1 MAILVAHRA
10 GNDLKRLREAE
21 LLGIEHVEADV
32 RLWRGRLEV
41 RHLKTLGPI
50 PVLWDRW
57 RLANP
62 FARRLVLPELLE
74 SVGPRTELILDLKGR
89 NRELATLVLAAL
101 DRDRRVT
108 VCARDWRLLQPF
120 AGRPHV
126 RVVHSVGT
134 VRQLRRLQRRY
145 AGGRIDGVSIHE
157 RLLTASTAPELRRL
171 ASFVMTWPV
180 NTLQRAEELV
190 ALGIDGLISD
200 DLALAASYDP

>member
-10 GNDLKRLREAE
+10 GNDLERLHEAE
-21 LLGIEHVEADV
+21 ALGIVHVEADV
-32 RLWRGRLEV
+32 RLWHGRLEV

-62 FARRLVLPELLE
+62 FARRLVLAELLA
-74 SVGPRTELILDLKGR
+74 SVSPRTELILDLKGR
-89 NRELATLVLAAL
+89 NGELATRVLAAL
-101 DRDRRVT
+101 GDRRAT
-108 VCARDWRLLQPF
+108 VCARDWRLLQSF
-120 AGRPHV
+120 VDRPNV
-126 RVVHSVGT
+126 RLVHSVGT
-134 VRQLRRLQRRY
+134 MRQLRRLRRRY
-145 AGGRIDGVSIHE
+145 AGRQLEGVSIHE
-157 RLLTASTAPELRRL
+157 RLLDVATVAELRPV

-200 DLALAASYDP
+200 DLALAASFGR

>member
-21 LLGIEHVEADV
+21 ALGIAHVEADV

-62 FARRLVLPELLE
+62 FAPRLVLAELLA
-74 SVGPRTELILDLKGR
+74 SVGPRTGLILDLKGR
-89 NRELATLVLAAL
+89 NGELARRVLAAL
-101 DRDRRVT
+101 GDRPAT

-120 AGRPHV
+120 VDRPSI

-134 VRQLRRLQRRY
+134 MRQLRRLHRRH
-145 AGGRIDGVSIHE
+145 AGARLEGVSIHE
-157 RLLTASTAPELRRL
+157 RLLDASTAPELRRL
-171 ASFVMTWPV
+171 STFVMTWPV

-200 DLALAASYDP
+200 DLALASSFDG

>member
-21 LLGIEHVEADV
+21 ALGIAHIEADV

-62 FARRLVLPELLE
+62 FARRLVLAELLA
-74 SVGPRTELILDLKGR
+74 SIGPRTELILDLKGR
-89 NRELATLVLAAL
+89 NGELATRVLATL
-101 DRDRRVT
+101 GDRCAT

-120 AGRPHV
+120 VDLPNV

-134 VRQLRRLQRRY
+134 TRQLRKLHARYTGDRL
-145 AGGRIDGVSIHE
+145 DGVSIHE
-157 RLLTASTAPELRRL
+157 RLLDAATVSELRRL
-171 ASFVMTWPV
+171 SSFVMTWPV

-200 DLALAASYDP
+200 DLVLASSFDA